1 MWFESSLSIH
11 VADNPRET
19 RFGNGTQVKPC
30 RSGLRTGWVTNHQ
43 YHLKG
48 PYGVLSFLL
57 LLFCILCGVIV
68 NSVLKSRCSIIS
80 APGFTKR
87 QKQRTNLARRS
98 SPENYYSS
106 GRNTELKLCRLW
118 STYIGGDGFWTVN
131 DHNASD
137 SNLLFLCLL
146 LSALPSLC

>member
-1 MWFESSLSIH
+1 MQVITRNTYSR
-11 VADNPRET
+11 NKPRET

-30 RSGLRTGWVTNHQ
+30 RSGLRTGWVTNRE
-43 YHLKG
+43 YR
-48 PYGVLSFLL
+48 PYVVLSFLL
-57 LLFCILCGVIV
+57 LLFCLLRGVIV
-68 NSVLKSRCSIIS
+68 NSVLISRFSIIS
-80 APGFTKR
+80 APGVRKR

-118 STYIGGDGFWTVN
+118 STYIGGDGFSTVN